1 MQRSKQGEAAVTKA
15 AFITG
20 GASGIGQAVAK
31 DLAAKGWRIGLA
43 DINEAGLEA
52 TRKMLPEG
60 MATIHVMDVRDRGQW
75 EKALADFAEA
85 SGGRLDFLFNNAGIA
100 VAGAL
105 AGMSDSDIDRGLD
118 ININGMIYG
127 AKAAHKLLSETP
139 GSAMILTSS
148 AAGIAGN
155 PGMSIYC
162 AGKFAIR
169 GFAESLNAEWAPEG
183 IYVAALMPSF
193 IETPLLNHV
202 GQDTNRTVRES
213 VRGAGLEI
221 TPVDEVVKTVWGM
234 LESRR
239 AVHVRV
245 GKTAHQLWF
254 MSRWLPGVLRKRTSK
269 SFK

>member
-1 MQRSKQGEAAVTKA
+1 MAKA

-31 DLAAKGWRIGLA
+31 DLAARGWRIGLA
-43 DINEAGLEA
+43 DIDVAGLET
-52 TRKMLPEG
+52 TRKMLPAG
-60 MATIHVMDVRDRGQW
+60 MATTHVMDVRDRGQW
-75 EKALADFAEA
+75 SQALADFAEA

-100 VAGAL
+100 VAGQL
-105 AGMSDSDIDRGLD
+105 GQMPDSEIDRGLD

-127 AKAAHKLLSETP
+127 AKAAHDLLAATP

-155 PGMSIYC
+155 AGMSIYC
-162 AGKFAIR
+162 AGKFAMR

-183 IYVAALMPSF
+183 IYVGSLMPSF

-221 TPVDEVVKTVWGM
+221 TPVEEVVKTVWSI
-234 LESRR
+234 LQSRKQ
-239 AVHVRV
+239 VHTRV
-245 GKTAHQLWF
+245 GKTAHRLWF
-254 MSRWLPGVLRKRTSK
+254 MTRWMPGTLRRMTGK

>member
-1 MQRSKQGEAAVTKA
+1 MATKA

-31 DLAAKGWRIGLA
+31 DLAARGWRIGLA
-43 DINEAGLEA
+43 DINAAGLEA
-52 TRKMLPEG
+52 TRKMLPDG
-60 MATIHVMDVRDRGQW
+60 MATTHVMDVRDRGQW
-75 EKALADFAEA
+75 AQALAEFAEA

-100 VAGAL
+100 VAGQL
-105 AGMSDSDIDRGLD
+105 EGMSDTDIDRGLD

-127 AKAAHKLLSETP
+127 AKAAHQLLAATP

-155 PGMSIYC
+155 AGMSIYC
-162 AGKFAIR
+162 AGKFAMR

-183 IYVAALMPSF
+183 IYVGSLMPSF

-221 TPVDEVVKTVWGM
+221 TPVDEVAKTVWNI
-234 LESRR
+234 LESRK
-239 AVHVRV
+239 AVHTRV
-245 GKTAHQLWF
+245 GKTAHRLWF
-254 MSRWLPGVLRKRTSK
+254 MARWFPGSLRRMTGKA
-269 SFK
+269 FK